1 MLTLEGESQEKPL
14 RYMRELKQVTPESLK
29 QWGAVYQTLMEKGFV
44 STSGPMS
51 VINQNAPL
59 YQQVLNPFG
68 AKDTSTIVFSD
79 LPEDSPFYAAVRSAF
94 ESGLMAPKG
103 EETFGV
109 EENATVGELAA
120 ALYVLMG
127 GTRNEE
133 EAVAVFAQ
141 YGLIAAEDKD
151 AVLTRG
157 RAGDIMLPLLG
168 VTAEGLDGSGFAD
181 YDASQNN
188 LLWLVSNGLISS
200 NAGENGLLL
209 DSQAPVT
216 RGELAQ
222 TLTNL
227 LTLMK

>member
-1 MLTLEGESQEKPL
+1 MRWVELTA
-14 RYMRELKQVTPESLK
+14 VD
-29 QWGAVYQTLMEKGFV
+29 GAVVRIRGER
-44 STSGPMS
+44 
-51 VINQNAPL
+51 
-59 YQQVLNPFG
+59 PFG
-68 AKDTSTIVFSD
+68 FCLRPYGS
-79 LPEDSPFYAAVRSAF
+79 
-94 ESGLMAPKG
+94 
-103 EETFGV
+103 
-109 EENATVGELAA
+109 GELAA